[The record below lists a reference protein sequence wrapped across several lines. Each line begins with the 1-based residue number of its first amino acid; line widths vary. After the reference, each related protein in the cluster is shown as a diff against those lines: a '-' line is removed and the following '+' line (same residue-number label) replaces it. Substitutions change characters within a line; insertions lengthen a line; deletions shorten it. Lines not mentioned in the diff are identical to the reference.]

1 MANYKDIKGFKV
13 QSVSADPLPSI
24 AGWTSG
30 GNLPAGRYLGG
41 GFGTQTANS
50 YGGGIP
56 PTASGTNTTDNY
68 NGSTWTSG
76 GNLGTARYGMGA
88 GGTQTAGLVYGGYS
102 SGFKNNTEE
111 YDGSSWTAGGTLTNT
126 RSGIAGAGGGIG
138 TQTAGLAVGGYIPTA
153 PPGYQ
158 TDYVEE
164 YDGSSW
170 TAVTV
175 TPATGS
181 YRGGLGIQTAGLVF
195 GVSRPGPAG
204 GTSNITLEYDGTN
217 WTAGGNLTTNVNR
230 VMGAGTQTAG
240 LGYGGLTPP
249 NTTSAVT
256 ALYNG
261 SSWTNASATLGAARY
276 GGSGGGTQTAAIMAS
291 GATAPGVPNASTA
304 TEEWNDYS
312 EPNNF
317 QNIGQTFYND
327 TEKKFKYTDQTFS
340 ASWASSGNLGTARAG
355 GANSKNGTYNAVVHF
370 GGYVPPGATAVNN
383 VEHYDGSSWTGATA
397 LPTAIRNCAGCG
409 TQTAALSVGGIGDPG
424 GSIEYNGSSWS
435 DGGNMTGLSNVP
447 GQALG
452 LQTAALAF
460 DAEESEEYNGTSW
473 TAGGTPA
480 RGKIQGNCAGT
491 QTAAIA
497 YGGEPG
503 SVATAEFYN
512 GTSWT
517 TAPSMNAA
525 RQNQAGFG
533 TQTSAIS
540 AGGGPPPSGSNVTEI
555 FNGSSWS
562 TTATMNTARGQVEGS
577 GLSSNGMIAGGWVG
591 SPTNATEN
599 FEGADEITIKTV
611 TTS

>member
-1 MANYKDIKGFKV
+1 MANYKDIKGFRV
-13 QSVSADPLPSI
+13 QSYATDPVPSV

-30 GNLPAGRYLGG
+30 GNLPAGRYVGG

-50 YGGGIP
+50 YAGGIP
-56 PTASGTNTTDNY
+56 PATSGTNTTDNY

-88 GGTQTAGLVYGGYS
+88 GGTQTAGLVYGGYN
-102 SGFKNNTEE
+102 SGFKSNTEE
-111 YDGSSWTAGGTLTNT
+111 YDGSSWTNGGTLTNT
-126 RSGIAGAGGGIG
+126 RSAAAGAGGGIG

-164 YDGSSW
+164 YNGSSW

-181 YRGGLGIQTAGLVF
+181 YRGGLGIQTAGLVC

-217 WTAGGNLTTNVNR
+217 WTAGGNLTYNVNR
-230 VMGAGTQTAG
+230 VMTAGSQTAG
-240 LGYGGLTPP
+240 MAYGGLLPP
-249 NTTSAVT
+249 NTVFSTT
-256 ALYNG
+256 ALYDG

-276 GGSGGGTQTAAIMAS
+276 GGSGGGTQTSAIMAS
-291 GATAPGVPNASTA
+291 GTTVPGIPNVSTA
-304 TEEWNDYS
+304 TEEYNDYS
-312 EPNNF
+312 EPNSF
-317 QNIGQTFYND
+317 ENIGQTFYNT
-327 TEKKFKYTDQTFS
+327 TEKKYKYTNQTFS

-355 GANSKNGTYNAVVHF
+355 GGNSKNGTYNAVVHF
-370 GGYVPPGATAVNN
+370 GGYTPPGATAVNN
-383 VEHYDGSSWTGATA
+383 VEHYNGTSWTGATA
-397 LPTAIRNCAGCG
+397 MPTAIRNNAGCG
-409 TQTAALSVGGIGDPG
+409 TQTAALAVGGVGNPG
-424 GSIEYNGSSWS
+424 NSLEYNGSSWTA
-435 DGGNMTGLSNVP
+435 GGSMTNLTSVP
-447 GQALG
+447 GQATG

-480 RGKIQGNCAGT
+480 RGKVQGNCAGT

-497 YGGEPG
+497 FGGEPG
-503 SVATAEFYN
+503 AVATAEFYN

-517 TAPSMNAA
+517 TAPSMNAGK
-525 RQNQAGFG
+525 QNLAGFG

-540 AGGGPPPSGSNVTEI
+540 AGGTPAPSAVCEV

-562 TTATMNTARGQVEGS
+562 TTASLNTARSQVEGS
-577 GLSSNGMIAGGWVG
+577 GLSANGMIAGGWI
-591 SPTNATEN
+591 SAPTNVTEN
-599 FEGADEITIKTV
+599 FEGADAVTIKTV